1 MHSSGETSRC
11 PKSRGCPSSA
21 PTSGPGKSLQSLLSR
36 VSSTEV
42 PNSETCRFFQM
53 LYYGEETGRNKIGVY
68 GGGEGGALTA
78 VSLSSLE
85 VLQPSYFFS
94 ILAELAQLTPP
105 TPLFLTLSV
114 SLLPLLHPFPP
125 PDSLPPPP
133 PACLLTQTLNLLEPR
148 DPVCYVN
155 QLNADTHVNA
165 RTPKMYTPTHTGPC
179 AGCRRTRA
187 RAHTHSVLYGQN
199 LAWQLSWQVFN
210 SLLSLTS

>member
-1 MHSSGETSRC
+1 
-11 PKSRGCPSSA
+11 
-21 PTSGPGKSLQSLLSR
+21 
-36 VSSTEV
+36 
-42 PNSETCRFFQM
+42 M

-78 VSLSSLE
+78 GSLSSLK

-105 TPLFLTLSV
+105 RPPFSYPLRIAPSSASTP
-114 SLLPLLHPFPP
+114 H
-125 PDSLPPPP
+125 PPPP
-133 PACLLTQTLNLLEPR
+133 LPPACSLTQTLNLLEPR

-179 AGCRRTRA
+179 ASCRRTRA
-187 RAHTHSVLYGQN
+187 RARTHSMLYGQN

>member
-1 MHSSGETSRC
+1 
-11 PKSRGCPSSA
+11 
-21 PTSGPGKSLQSLLSR
+21 
-36 VSSTEV
+36 
-42 PNSETCRFFQM
+42 M

-78 VSLSSLE
+78 GSLSSLK

-105 TPLFLTLSV
+105 APPFLTLSV
-114 SLLPLLHPFPP
+114 SLLPLLQPP
-125 PDSLPPPP
+125 TPLP
-133 PACLLTQTLNLLEPR
+133 PACSLTQTLNLLEPR

-165 RTPKMYTPTHTGPC
+165 RTPKMYTPTHSGPC
-179 AGCRRTRA
+179 ASCRRTRA
-187 RAHTHSVLYGQN
+187 RARTHSMLYGQN